1 MSTSSRTH
9 ATPSDD
15 DMHAAWQ
22 QLRRR
27 DWPSLPEIKRAAALY
42 QLVRGAAL
50 RKAQGLPPEPQAAL
64 PTDAAQPSPA
74 VQTPAPTRQAHASH
88 PPRQPPLFDHK
99 RAAAGEREDD

>member
-1 MSTSSRTH
+1 MSTSRTP
-9 ATPSDD
+9 TSVSDD

-50 RKAQGLPPEPQAAL
+50 RKAQGLPPEQPQA
-64 PTDAAQPSPA
+64 TAAEASPA
-74 VQTPAPTRQAHASH
+74 VQTPAPSRPAHVPHALPH

>member
-1 MSTSSRTH
+1 MSATRPPC
-9 ATPSDD
+9 TPSDD

-27 DWPSLPEIKRAAALY
+27 DWPPLADIKRAAALY

-50 RKAQGLPPEPQAAL
+50 RRAQGLPPEPTPAEA
-64 PTDAAQPSPA
+64 SPA
-74 VQTPAPTRQAHASH
+74 VQTPAPARPAQAAHSLPH
-88 PPRQPPLFDHK
+88 SPRQPPLFDHK

>member
-1 MSTSSRTH
+1 MSTSRTH

-50 RKAQGLPPEPQAAL
+50 RKAQGLPAEPEP
-64 PTDAAQPSPA
+64 
-74 VQTPAPTRQAHASH
+74 APDTYEQRLQ
-88 PPRQPPLFDHK
+88 L
-99 RAAAGEREDD
+99 